1 VTVIPVLGIPA
12 LNRPDLLARHI
23 ESIDVLVDRLFVID
37 NSPHWEMGDIADN
50 YHVEVVDPG
59 VNLGVAASWNFII
72 KTNPAADWWMI
83 ANVDQ
88 EYAPGDLE
96 RLAAAMG
103 DESAAVRCLSRFAAF
118 AINRA
123 CVEKVGLFDE
133 NFHPIYC
140 EDADYEYRCKLA
152 GVEIVDVESG
162 TKHLEGGSV
171 TFRTDRQYADR
182 NARTYPENV
191 AYFEAKWGG
200 PLRGGE
206 KFMSPFD
213 GGGPVDEWTLD
224 VSRLRDLAWWTRTA

>member
-1 VTVIPVLGIPA
+1 MIPVLGIPA
-12 LNRPDLLARHI
+12 LNRPDLLARHFA
-23 ESIDVLVDRLFVID
+23 SIDVPVGRLFVID
-37 NSPHWEMGDIADN
+37 NSPDGSMGEAADELGI
-50 YHVEVVDPG
+50 EVVDPG

-72 KTNPAADWWMI
+72 KTNPSAAWWMI

-88 EYAPGDLE
+88 EYAPGDLS
-96 RLAAAMG
+96 RLAQAMAKDG
-103 DESAAVRCLSRFAAF
+103 PAVRCLSRFASF

-133 NFHPIYC
+133 NLYPIYC

-152 GVEIVDVESG
+152 GVEIVDVPSG

-171 TFRTDRQYADR
+171 TYRTDRQYADR
-182 NARTYPENV
+182 NRVTYPANV

-206 KFMSPFD
+206 TFTSPFD
-213 GGGPVDEWTLD
+213 RGGPVDEWTLD
-224 VSRLRDLAWWTRTA
+224 IGRLRDLAWWTRAS